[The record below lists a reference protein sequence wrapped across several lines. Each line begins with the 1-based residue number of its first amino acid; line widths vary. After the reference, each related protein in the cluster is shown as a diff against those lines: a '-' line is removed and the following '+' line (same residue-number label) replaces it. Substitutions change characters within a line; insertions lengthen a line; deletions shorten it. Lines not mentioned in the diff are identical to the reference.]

1 MPLACRLFA
10 VPLLLLLATAAPLLA
25 SQRTIDML
33 VRGGPESQRE
43 AAQDVYNGIE
53 RNPDVLDVIAEVLAQ
68 GYQRPGHIQV
78 DATSWMCKALGASG
92 NVRYRDLLQRI
103 ADTAADRKVRKY
115 AQQSLEMLPPGAGQP
130 YIPGTVDL
138 ARLRERSA
146 REEAPPPRHDFPP
159 APQTR
164 EDQGDFATI
173 RHGMSMEEVFDR
185 IGPPTATTS
194 RITGKAW
201 APFYYG
207 GDTARMFAL
216 YKGRGRIVFSNASR
230 FAPVW
235 RVIEVVDD
243 PHESGYP

>member
-1 MPLACRLFA
+1 MNRPIRLLALSL
-10 VPLLLLLATAAPLLA
+10 VLLLLTTVPLLA

-33 VRGGPESQRE
+33 VRGGPESQRQ

-68 GYQRPGHIQV
+68 GYQRPGHIQI

-92 NVRYRDLLQRI
+92 NVRYRDLLQRV
-103 ADTAADRKVRKY
+103 AETAADRKVRKY
-115 AQQSLEMLPPGAGQP
+115 ALQSLEMLPPGSGEP
-130 YIPGTVDL
+130 YVAGTVDL
-138 ARLRERSA
+138 SRLRDRSTGEDQA
-146 REEAPPPRHDFPP
+146 PRHDDPGQGP
-159 APQTR
+159 R
-164 EDQGDFATI
+164 ETVAQEGFERI

-185 IGPPTATTS
+185 LGPPTATTS

>member
-1 MPLACRLFA
+1 MSCRVKLLFLPL
-10 VPLLLLLATAAPLLA
+10 VLLLTAAGPLLA

-53 RNPDVLDVIAEVLAQ
+53 RNPDVLDVMAEVLAQ
-68 GYQRPGHIQV
+68 GYQRPGHLQV

-103 ADTAADRKVRKY
+103 ADTASERKVRKY
-115 AQQSLEMLPPGAGQP
+115 AQQSLEMLPPGNSQP
-130 YIPGTVDL
+130 YIVGTVDL
-138 ARLRERSA
+138 NRLKERSA
-146 REEAPPPRHDFPP
+146 QEQEPPRHS
-159 APQTR
+159 APSQRSQTMADSGSFER
-164 EDQGDFATI
+164 V
-173 RHGMSMEEVFDR
+173 RHGMSMEEVFDL
-185 IGPPTATTS
+185 IGAPTATTS

-235 RVIEVVDD
+235 RVIDVVDD

>member
-1 MPLACRLFA
+1 MNRPMRLLALPLM
-10 VPLLLLLATAAPLLA
+10 LLLFSTAPLFA

-53 RNPDVLDVIAEVLAQ
+53 RNPDVLDVIAEVLVQ
-68 GYQRPGHIQV
+68 GYQRPGNIQV

-92 NVRYRDLLQRI
+92 NVRYRDLLQRV
-103 ADTAADRKVRKY
+103 ADTASDRKIRKY
-115 AQQSLEMLPPGAGQP
+115 AQQSLEMLPSGPSEP
-130 YIPGTVDL
+130 YIAGTVDL

-146 REEAPPPRHDFPP
+146 REDQAPRHDTPGQMP
-159 APQTR
+159 R
-164 EDQGDFATI
+164 ETATQEGFDRI

-185 IGPPTATTS
+185 LGPPTATTS

-235 RVIEVVDD
+235 RVIEVVND